1 MKDSNERV
9 YLIKYKIYDS
19 NGGSFKYSLNPSYKE
34 ERLYF
39 SRNERD
45 KFISKYISL
54 KQKDKELYINDVE
67 CYFAELKLILDNEMK
82 TIIERI

>member
-9 YLIKYKIYDS
+9 YLIKYKIYDAC
-19 NGGSFKYSLNPSYKE
+19 GGGFKYALNPSYKE
-34 ERLYF
+34 DRIYF

-54 KQKDKELYINDVE
+54 KQKDKELYIDNVE

-82 TIIERI
+82 TIIEKI